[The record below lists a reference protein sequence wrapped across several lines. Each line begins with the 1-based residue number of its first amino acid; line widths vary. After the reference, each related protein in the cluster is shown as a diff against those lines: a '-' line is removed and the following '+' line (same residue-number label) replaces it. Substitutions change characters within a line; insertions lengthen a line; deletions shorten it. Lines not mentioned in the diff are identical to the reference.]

1 MLDQKSTIE
10 QFLIA
15 TAARQPTPGGGGV
28 TALVGAL
35 SAAMAEMVVNYSLGK
50 PELAEH
56 EEELKDILATLTR
69 ARNLMLQLMVED
81 QNAYEALSAA
91 RKLPEGTTKQQ
102 SFSQALNAC
111 IAAPQSVAATGMAL
125 LELCGRLIPI
135 ANKYLLS
142 DLDVA
147 ANLATSTVRCA
158 VQNARANLPEIT
170 QPKEREKI
178 EQFSKNILSRAV
190 MHVQNLS
197 PNIRKRSGE
206 K

>member
-1 MLDQKSTIE
+1 VLDQKATIE
-10 QFLIA
+10 QFLAA

-50 PELAEH
+50 PDLAQYEDELQE
-56 EEELKDILATLTR
+56 ILVKLTR
-69 ARNLMLQLMVED
+69 ARQMLLQFMAED
-81 QNAYEALSAA
+81 QTAYEALSAA
-91 RKLPEGTTKQQ
+91 RKLPEGTGK
-102 SFSQALNAC
+102 SQAFSLALGAC
-111 IAAPQSVAATGMAL
+111 IAAPESVAATSMAV

-170 QPKEREKI
+170 DPKEREKI
-178 EQFSKNILSRAV
+178 EQFSKHVLGRAV
-190 MHVQNLS
+190 MYVQHVS
-197 PNIRKRSGE
+197 PNIRKRAGE